1 MIYFPERS
9 LAPKG
14 GPAGYL
20 YNLKNG
26 LQHVKHDD
34 LKISFYLSAPVQF
47 EENQSIRNNVPKRIK
62 DIRRAFKYANYL
74 KKSIPVDKSL
84 LEYDAIHFHKTED
97 MYLNRGL
104 LNQYNGKVILTSH
117 TPCVPYKEIVERL
130 NPKDYKFF
138 KNKIDSLVE
147 MDRYAFERADYI
159 IFPCEEAEEPYY
171 NTWGQYASIKQHN
184 KYKYLPTGI
193 VACAAKETRSEY
205 RKNLGIPDEAFVV
218 SYAGRHNEIKGYGD
232 LKKIGKK
239 ILKDE
244 NTYFLIAGREGPMYR
259 LEHERWIEV
268 GWTSDPHSLIGA
280 SDVFLL
286 PNHETY
292 FDLILLE
299 VISLGIPVVMSKTGG
314 NKYFEK
320 FNCKGLTL
328 YEGID
333 DACIKINEFKEMNIS
348 VRYNLQNDVKDIF
361 NRNFTLDIFAS
372 NYIETLKSILFKEK
386 RVE

>member
-1 MIYFPERS
+1 MKRVLVYFPERN

-20 YNLKNG
+20 YNLKSG
-26 LQHVKHDD
+26 LQHVNHDD
-34 LKISFYLSAPVQF
+34 LEISFYSSAPVQF
-47 EENQSIRNNVPKRIK
+47 EENQSIRNHVPKRIK
-62 DIRRAFKYANYL
+62 DIRRAYKYANYL

-97 MYLNRGL
+97 MYLNREL
-104 LNQYNGKVILTSH
+104 LSQYKGEVILTSH

-138 KNKIDSLVE
+138 KSKIDSLVE

-171 NTWGQYASIKQHN
+171 NTWEQYASIKQRC

-193 VACAAKETRSEY
+193 VACTAKETRSEY

-218 SYAGRHNEIKGYGD
+218 SYVGRHNEIKGYGD
-232 LKKIGKK
+232 LKEIGKEM
-239 ILKDE
+239 LKDQ
-244 NTYFLIAGREGPMYR
+244 NVYFLIAGREGPMYR
-259 LEHERWIEV
+259 LKDEHWIEV
-268 GWTSDPHSLIGA
+268 GWTNDPHSLIGA

-299 VISLGIPVVMSKTGG
+299 VISLGIPVVMSATGG
-314 NKYFEK
+314 NCFFEK
-320 FNCKGLTL
+320 FNLNGLKLYTTL
-328 YEGID
+328 NE
-333 DACIKINEFKEMNIS
+333 ACQELNTLQRNDKKELEIYGEEL
-348 VRYNLQNDVKDIF
+348 VNLF
-361 NRNFTLDIFAS
+361 NKYFTVEKFAS
-372 NYIETLKSILFKEK
+372 KYVEILRDIVGK
-386 RVE
+386 